1 MSRALRHRTPS
12 PARPLAHRR
21 STRSGRRC
29 AAALLASWVA
39 LVGATGCA
47 PDPAR
52 EEAEFFAELQQFR
65 GLKDEAFAGSDSPI
79 PPERREQLLPL
90 DYFAPSI
97 DYRVPAVFRQS
108 DDRSIIEMPTSTGQL
123 RKMMRVGRLEF
134 TLRGQQLGLSA
145 FIEAGSRDLNRL
157 FVPFTDMTSG
167 TETYPAGRYMD
178 LDRTP
183 TGLYIV
189 DFNRAYHPYCYYSPV
204 YDCPYPPRENR
215 LELPVRAGERMRG

>member
-1 MSRALRHRTPS
+1 MVRAQQPLRGPRAVPRRTASRGLRR
-12 PARPLAHRR
+12 AVLLM
-21 STRSGRRC
+21 
-29 AAALLASWVA
+29 AAAWLPLVAS
-39 LVGATGCA
+39 GCA

-52 EEAEFFAELQQFR
+52 EEADFLAGLQHYR
-65 GLKDEAFAGSDSPI
+65 ALKDEAFSSNESPI
-79 PPERREQLLPL
+79 PPGRRPELLPL
-90 DYFAPSI
+90 DYFTASV
-97 DYRVPAVFRQS
+97 DYRVPAVLRPS
-108 DDRSIIEMPTSTGQL
+108 DDRTMIEMPTSTGQL

-134 TLRGQQLGLSA
+134 TLRGEQLGLSA

-183 TGLYIV
+183 TGLYII
-189 DFNRAYHPYCYYSPV
+189 DFNRAYHPYCYYNPV

-215 LELPVRAGERMRG
+215 LAIPVRAGEKMRL